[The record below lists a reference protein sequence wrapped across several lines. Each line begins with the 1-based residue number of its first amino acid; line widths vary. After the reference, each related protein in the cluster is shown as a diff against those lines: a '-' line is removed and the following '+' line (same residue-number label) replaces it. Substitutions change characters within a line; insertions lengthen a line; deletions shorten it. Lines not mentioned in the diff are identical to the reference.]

1 MFTFLHAADI
11 HLDSP
16 LIGLTRYGDAPVD
29 ELRGASRRA
38 LHNLVDVALA
48 ERVAFVV
55 LAGDLY
61 DGDWKDY
68 NTGLFFVQ
76 EMARLKEVGIPVFV
90 LAGNHDAANQFTRSL
105 RSPDNVKRF
114 STSRAETLLLDDY
127 EVAIHGRGFP
137 TKAVDEDLSAGYP
150 ALVPGRFNVGLLHT
164 SLDGREGHAPYAP
177 CSLNGLRSKH
187 YQYWALGHVHTRE
200 EVCRDP
206 WVVFPGNIQGRHARE
221 TGPKGCTLVTVSAGE
236 VADVRQV
243 FVDVLRWSRCRVD
256 LSGAANWEV
265 VLDRVGRAL
274 EREMTAAEGRLLA
287 LRLELCGRTA
297 AHAAC
302 VAHPEHAEQELRAL
316 AFDRC
321 GVSAWI
327 ERVEINTLPE
337 TRAGVHV
344 EVSEA
349 LRGLLGTLGQKE
361 GDDVLIAELTKEFSE
376 IRGKLPVELFGP
388 QAADPLDPTSPEL
401 LRGVVDQARDLLT
414 ARLTAEG
421 K

>member
-38 LHNLVDVALA
+38 FHNLVDVAL
-48 ERVAFVV
+48 EEKVAFVV

-76 EMARLKEVGIPVFV
+76 EMARLKDGGIPVFV

-137 TKAVDEDLSAGYP
+137 SKVVDEDLSAGYP

-164 SLDGREGHAPYAP
+164 SLDGREGHAAYAP
-177 CSLNGLRSKH
+177 CSLSGLRSKH

-200 EVCRDP
+200 EVSRDP
-206 WVVFPGNIQGRHARE
+206 WVVFPGNIQGWHARE
-221 TGPKGCTLVTVSAGE
+221 PGPKGCTLVTVSAGE
-236 VADVRQV
+236 VADVREV

-256 LSGAANWEV
+256 LSSAETWEV

-274 EREMTAAEGRLLA
+274 EREMTAADGRLLA
-287 LRLELCGRTA
+287 LRLELRGQTA

-302 VAHPEHAEQELRAL
+302 VAHPEHTEQELRAL

-321 GVSAWI
+321 GDTAWI
-327 ERVEINTLPE
+327 EKVEINTSPE
-337 TRAGVHV
+337 TTAGVDV
-344 EVSEA
+344 EMSEA
-349 LRGLLGTLGQKE
+349 LTGLLGTLRQKE
-361 GDDVLIAELTKEFSE
+361 GDDALIAELAKEFSE
-376 IRGKLPVELFGP
+376 IRGKLPIELFGP
-388 QAADPLDPTSPEL
+388 QATDPLDPTSPDL
-401 LRGVVDQARDLLT
+401 LRGLVGQARDLLM